1 METLDTDY
9 PQWLWQKLGQRC
21 VESLGKHG
29 FNARLVDD
37 TQAARDW
44 ILELAGHLDSFGFG
58 GSDTVRRLGL
68 IDKLND
74 MGKTVYDHWQ
84 PGLSAE
90 EVHRVRLAQGRADC
104 FVCSANAV
112 SLTGEIVNV
121 DGVGNRTAAMSF
133 GPRQVVIVA
142 GMNKVAPDL
151 TAALERVHAVAAP
164 MRARSL
170 NMATPCAETGLCSD
184 CNVPQ
189 RICRIT
195 TILHRCPMATPVA
208 VVLVRQSLG
217 F

>member
-1 METLDTDY
+1 MEPQDTDY
-9 PQWLWQKLGQRC
+9 GQWLWQKHGQRC
-21 VESLGKHG
+21 VENLAKHG
-29 FNARLVDD
+29 FRAHLADD
-37 TQAARDW
+37 VSAARDW
-44 ILELAGHLDSFGFG
+44 ILDLADHFDTFGFG
-58 GSDTVRRLGL
+58 GSDSVRRLGL
-68 IDKLND
+68 IEALKAR
-74 MGKTVYDHWQ
+74 GKTIYDHWQ

-90 EVHRVRLAQGRADC
+90 EIHRVRLAQGRADC
-104 FVCSANAV
+104 FLCSANAV

-142 GMNKVAPDL
+142 GMNKVAADL
-151 TAALERVHAVAAP
+151 TAALERVQSTAAP

-170 NMATPCAETGLCSD
+170 NMATPCAETGICSD
-184 CNVPQ
+184 CNAPQ

-208 VVLVRQSLG
+208 VVLIRQCLG